1 MIHSRIASL
10 VYDIFS
16 RTVYK
21 RESVGDTFV
30 IFVGQ
35 PATIWDTAKWV
46 HIQGYG
52 DKAIYEYD
60 GEYHGTFAVAISY
73 EPSNTINHLEKENC
87 QKIVQ
92 EITDKLKTAKLYN
105 YKVLAQFAEE
115 GGKLQK
121 DSKVAN
127 RLRTNGKFV
136 KIASDA
142 KVTDEWAVLNLH
154 QELWPV
160 HAAQKM
166 VHFLYAFPFDSSWI
180 ASMVKKVFV
189 QNMYGMNG
197 GLEEETYDMNRYVD
211 VENPKQSL
219 GKIPDSATTKEEKN
233 KKIKELNENLAK
245 LQYANFETSAS
256 IEMIAIIAQESNVE
270 PVATQHLMVDSE
282 LQDMSVRK
290 VVDQVEPREEP
301 QEFFEPLDDIPEEFY
316 DDTRKWAA
324 KHPLPASPMADI
336 NYIKIG
342 KIAEVLDKKH
352 KSPTKRDIVLD
363 EAKGEYV
370 MRLLDDHP
378 EEPLP
383 DYNQ

>member
-1 MIHSRIASL
+1 MVKELFMEI
-10 VYDIFS
+10 
-16 RTVYK
+16 
-21 RESVGDTFV
+21 
-30 IFVGQ
+30 
-35 PATIWDTAKWV
+35 
-46 HIQGYG
+46 
-52 DKAIYEYD
+52 IYELD
-60 GEYHGTFAVAISY
+60 GTTA
-73 EPSNTINHLEKENC
+73 
-87 QKIVQ
+87 
-92 EITDKLKTAKLYN
+92 TDRNQL
-105 YKVLAQFAEE
+105 
-115 GGKLQK
+115 
-121 DSKVAN
+121 
-127 RLRTNGKFV
+127 
-136 KIASDA
+136 I
-142 KVTDEWAVLNLH
+142 
-154 QELWPV
+154 
-160 HAAQKM
+160 
-166 VHFLYAFPFDSSWI
+166 
-180 ASMVKKVFV
+180 KK
-189 QNMYGMNG
+189 
-197 GLEEETYDMNRYVD
+197 
-211 VENPKQSL
+211 
-219 GKIPDSATTKEEKN
+219 
-233 KKIKELNENLAK
+233 LNENLAK
-245 LQYANFETSAS
+245 PEYANFETPAS
-256 IEMIAIIAQESNVE
+256 IEMMEKLQKVNR